1 MMDYTQLLL
10 FVSNVLFVVSLGWY
24 LITNLQWYNYSINRV
39 ITKHHKPWWHLFY
52 FILPFM
58 VYYGMYSL
66 GWAEFFAIYFYFA
79 ALPALFVWHKRLD
92 KPLVLTWRVRRF
104 LILLVFL
111 TLFQNFLCTINEGCE
126 VYGVFMPL
134 FVATLGSIM
143 IEKFLFLAFMKE
155 AKHKLEQMKDL
166 RIVAITGSYG
176 KTSIKNF
183 IYQILKSHTQTYMTP
198 RSVNTLGGI
207 VKDINMDLPLDTKV
221 YVCEAGARQKGDIY
235 QIAQLLHH
243 HVAVV
248 GKIGPAHIEYFK
260 SLENIARTKL
270 ELIQSKNLEKAFVH
284 VSATKEEHEKVEF
297 FGDEIKNLSSTL
309 DGLSFSLELEG
320 KEVAFE
326 TSILGGFQAMNIAAA
341 VRVASYLGMSIEA
354 IQMAVKGLEAVE
366 HRLQRIDAG
375 GKIILD
381 DGFNGNLDGMKE
393 GIHLCSQH
401 QGKKVIVTPGLVES
415 TEELNLELIEEINKV
430 FDVVIVTGAL
440 NAALFETHLKVEK
453 KIILTDKS
461 KLTELLA
468 KQTAS
473 GDVILFA
480 NDAPNFI

>member
-1 MMDYTQLLL
+1 MDYAQLLL
-10 FVSNVLFVVSLGWY
+10 FVTNVLFVVSLGWY
-24 LITNLQWYNYSINRV
+24 LITNLQWYNYQIDRV

-52 FILPFM
+52 FIFPFM

-66 GWAEFFAIYFYFA
+66 GWASFFSIYFYFA

-104 LILLVFL
+104 LILLVAL
-111 TLFQNFLCTINEGCE
+111 SLFQNFLCTLNAGCE

-134 FVATLGSIM
+134 LVATIGSIF
-143 IEKFLFLAFMKE
+143 IEKFLFLSFMKE
-155 AKHKLEQMKDL
+155 AKRKLQNMKDL

-183 IYQILKSHTQTYMTP
+183 VYQILKNHTQTYMTP

-207 VKDINMDLPLDTKV
+207 VKDINIDLPVDTKV
-221 YVCEAGARQKGDIY
+221 YICEAGARQKGDIY
-235 QIAQLLHH
+235 QIAQLLNH

-270 ELIQSKNLEKAFVH
+270 ELMQSSNLEKAFVH
-284 VSATKEEHEKVEF
+284 VSATKEPHEKVEF
-297 FGDEIKNLSSTL
+297 FGDEIKDLVSSL
-309 DGLSFSLELEG
+309 EGLSFTLELEG

-341 VRVASYLGMSIEA
+341 VRVASYLGMGIEE
-354 IQMAVKGLEAVE
+354 IQKAVKNLEAVE

-393 GIHLCSQH
+393 GIKLCSMH
-401 QGKKVIVTPGLVES
+401 EGNKVIVTPGLVES
-415 TEELNLELIEEINKV
+415 SDDLNLELIAEINKV
-430 FDVVIVTGAL
+430 FDTVIVTGAL
-440 NAALFETHLKVEK
+440 NAALFDKHLKVDK
-453 KIILTDKS
+453 KIILSDKS
-461 KLTELLA
+461 KLT
-468 KQTAS
+468 QTLSQHTNS

>member
-1 MMDYTQLLL
+1 MDYAQLLL
-10 FVSNVLFVVSLGWY
+10 FVTNVLFVLSLGWY

-52 FILPFM
+52 FIFPFM
-58 VYYGMYSL
+58 IYYGMYSL
-66 GWAEFFAIYFYFA
+66 GWASFFSIYFYFA

-104 LILLVFL
+104 LILLVAL
-111 TLFQNFLCTINEGCE
+111 SLFQNFLCTLNEGCQ

-134 FVATLGSIM
+134 FMATIGSM
-143 IEKFLFLAFMKE
+143 LIEKFLFLAFMKE
-155 AKHKLEQMKDL
+155 AKRKLASMKEL

-183 IYQILKSHTQTYMTP
+183 VYQILKSHTQTYMTP

-207 VKDINMDLPLDTKV
+207 VKDINIDLPKETKV

-235 QIAQLLHH
+235 QIAQLLNH

-270 ELIQSKNLEKAFVH
+270 ELMQSSRLEKAFVH
-284 VSATKEEHEKVEF
+284 VSATDEPHEKVEF
-297 FGDEIKNLSSTL
+297 FGDEI
-309 DGLSFSLELEG
+309 DDLEADLEG
-320 KEVAFE
+320 LRFSMLLQGESVHFE

-354 IQMAVKGLEAVE
+354 IQAAVKNLEAVE

-393 GIHLCSQH
+393 GIKLCSLH
-401 QGKKVIVTPGLVES
+401 KGKKVIVTPGLVES
-415 TEELNLELIEEINKV
+415 SEDLNIELIEAINEV
-430 FDVVIVTGAL
+430 FDTVIVTGTL
-440 NAALFETHLKVEK
+440 NSALFDKHLKVDN
-453 KIILTDKS
+453 KIMLTDKS
-461 KLTELLA
+461 KLT
-468 KQTAS
+468 QTLSQVTHS
-473 GDVILFA
+473 GDIILFA

>member
-1 MMDYTQLLL
+1 MDYVQLLL
-10 FVSNVLFVVSLGWY
+10 FVTNVLFVLSLGWY
-24 LITNLQWYNYSINRV
+24 LITNLQWYNYQIDRV
-39 ITKHHKPWWHLFY
+39 VSKHHKPWWHLFY
-52 FILPFM
+52 FIFPFM
-58 VYYGMYSL
+58 IYYGMYSL

-111 TLFQNFLCTINEGCE
+111 TLFQNFLCTVNGSCE

-134 FVATLGSIM
+134 FVATLGSIL

-155 AKHKLEQMKDL
+155 AKRKLQSMPDL
-166 RIVAITGSYG
+166 KIVAITGSYG
-176 KTSIKNF
+176 KTSMKNF
-183 IYQILKSHTQTYMTP
+183 LYQILKSYKKTYMTP

-207 VKDINMDLPLDTKV
+207 VKDINVDLPKDTQV
-221 YVCEAGARQKGDIY
+221 YISEAGARQKGDIY
-235 QIAQLLHH
+235 EIAQLLNHH
-243 HVAVV
+243 IAVV

-270 ELIQSKNLEKAFVH
+270 ELMQSENLQKAFVH
-284 VSATKEEHEKVEF
+284 VSATQEKHDKVEF
-297 FGDEIKNLSSTL
+297 FGDEIQNLVSSL
-309 DGLSFSLELEG
+309 DGLKFTLALNSQ
-320 KEVAFE
+320 EVAFE
-326 TSILGGFQAMNIAAA
+326 TSVLGAFQAMNITAA
-341 VRVASYLGMSIEA
+341 VKVALYLGMPIDE
-354 IQMAVKGLEAVE
+354 IQKAVKNLDAVE

-393 GIHLCSQH
+393 GINLCSQH
-401 QGKKVIVTPGLVES
+401 QGRKVIVTPGLVES
-415 TEELNLELIEEINKV
+415 SEELNLALIEEINNV
-430 FDVVIVTGAL
+430 FDIVIITGAL
-440 NAALFETHLKVEK
+440 NAELFNKHLKVQK
-453 KIILTDKS
+453 KIMLSDKS
-461 KLTELLA
+461 KLTDILSHH
-468 KQTAS
+468 TAS